1 MILTLGS
8 SIWAASQSVE
18 TSGSSVGGVMYE
30 YPQDEDEDAGK
41 KAHNAGHDGLGL
53 TIYAFFLG
61 STFSTGPPASRHAAK
76 PPPICGTGF
85 SPMSWAVFAAS
96 ADRIPPAQ

>member
-18 TSGSSVGGVMYE
+18 TSGSSVGGVIYE
-30 YPQDEDEDAGK
+30 YPSGRRRPVQSRAMQ
-41 KAHNAGHDGLGL
+41 GLMTYGP
-53 TIYAFFLG
+53 TIYDFFFA
-61 STFSTGPPASRHAAK
+61 STFSTAPPASRQAAK
-76 PPPICGTGF
+76 PQTISATGF
-85 SPMSWAVFAAS
+85 TPISWAVFAAS

>member
-1 MILTLGS
+1 MILTWGS

-30 YPQDEDEDAGK
+30 YPQDEDAPGAK
-41 KAHNAGHDGLGL
+41 PHNAGHDDLRL
-53 TIYAFFLG
+53 TIYAFFFG

-76 PPPICGTGF
+76 PPPICATGF